1 MHLKR
6 FILSIIYKG
15 DEAQMLLWRM
25 RANIRR
31 TCPDTNFSGLLP
43 EKIEDFSVNI
53 SRDFEN
59 TFSMRKTDNGWK
71 IAR

>member
-1 MHLKR
+1 
-6 FILSIIYKG
+6 
-15 DEAQMLLWRM
+15 M